1 MSIRAV
7 DIVTITPRLQE
18 AGRLQHQNQ
27 VQNLSGY
34 QFQTA
39 LKQAEADRAQNQVAE
54 TPASREAAIQKD
66 AGRRRGGGGGP
77 LGGQRGQAG
86 REGAKE
92 EPGGDAVGHRLDIKV

>member
-27 VQNLSGY
+27 VQNLAGY

-39 LKQAEADRAQNQVAE
+39 LKQAEAEKAQSQVAE
-54 TPASREAAIQKD
+54 TPSSREAAIQKD
-66 AGRRRGGGGGP
+66 LGRRRGSGGGP
-77 LGGQRGQAG
+77 LGGQRGRTG

-92 EPGGDAVGHRLDIKV
+92 EPGGDSVGHRLDIKV